1 MKKKLFISM
10 AVALLS
16 GVAFLPADI
25 FAEDSSISSNP
36 NVQALLAGEN
46 EVRCYENWSEDGKV
60 VNCNPKQNNQPCALC
75 DDDLVIT
82 PPPAGG
88 DDGEP
93 TRPPGG

>member
-36 NVQALLAGEN
+36 NVQALLAGGN
-46 EVRCYENWSEDGKV
+46 EVRCYENWTNNGET
-60 VNCNPKQNNQPCALC
+60 VNCNTEPSNQPCALC

-93 TRPPGG
+93 TTPPGG